1 MTFELTQKDIYI
13 ILAQT
18 LSQAERTTIY
28 RFCTQLGDSYH
39 MTNSQPFPMGMMAG
53 PCSESNWEYNT

>member
-1 MTFELTQKDIYI
+1 MSFELTQKDIYI
-13 ILAQT
+13 IHAQT

-28 RFCTQLGDSYH
+28 RFCTQLGDRYD
-39 MTNSQPFPMGMMAG
+39 MTNSQPFPMGTMAV

>member
-1 MTFELTQKDIYI
+1 MTFELIQKDIYI

-39 MTNSQPFPMGMMAG
+39 MAKAQPFPMGTMAV